1 MNMNVFD
8 YAKFCDEYTNLTK
21 TIGSN
26 EDAEVGTIGG
36 VMKSCDSEIKKG
48 LEYAE
53 ESSWAASKVDAWN
66 VMYPKLQADYQNLIA
81 LLKNAKLA
89 ADKYNEF
96 EKRNQGL

>member
-1 MNMNVFD
+1 MNVFD
-8 YAKFCDEYTNLTK
+8 YAKFCDEYTKLK
-21 TIGSN
+21 ATIGSM
-26 EDAEVGTIGG
+26 EDADTSTIGG

-66 VMYPKLQADYQNLIA
+66 EMYPKLQTDFNNLIV
-81 LLKNAKLA
+81 LLQNAKNA

-96 EKRNQGL
+96 EKQSQGM